1 MQTTSLKLPDEIK
14 QRATVVAQQQGVSA
28 HAFMVSAITQATAA
42 AEVRA
47 GFIADALAA
56 KDSMMISG
64 EGYEANDV
72 HQHLRARIAGNQN
85 TRPELVT
92 WRG

>member
-14 QRATVVAQQQGVSA
+14 QRATAVAQQQGISA
-28 HAFMVSAITQATAA
+28 HAFMVSAISQATAA

-56 KDSMMISG
+56 KDTMTSDG
-64 EGYEANDV
+64 LGYEAKDV

-85 TRPELVT
+85 TKPELVN